1 MSAPSSALRAA
12 VVAAIGV
19 GSLAGLSACGG
30 KEASTAGAGAIT
42 VEASDDACKLSATS
56 APAGNVTFDVTNK
69 GTKVTEFYLY
79 GQADKVIGEVENIGP
94 GLSRKLTVQVP
105 AAGKYTTACKPGMT
119 GDGIRGDFTVTGGA
133 GGANQSN
140 QRLDQAVQS
149 YRQYLVAQTGA
160 LVQQTSGF
168 VAAVKAGNAEQ
179 AKVLYA
185 PARQPYERIEPVA
198 EKFEDLDGAIDAR
211 ESDVKQGEQFSG
223 FHRLEKD
230 LWTTGLRPDSG
241 AVADKLL
248 ADVQELDRQVKTFDL
263 TPVDLPN
270 GAKELLDEVATKKVT
285 GEEETFSHT
294 DLWDFRANV
303 DGSKA
308 ALDPLRAV
316 VRERD
321 AALLSTVDE
330 RFAAVDKLL
339 DQYKVGDGYR
349 GYTELSQDQVKQLSS
364 AVDALSEP
372 LSKVSGVV
380 AQP

>member
-12 VVAAIGV
+12 VLAVVGV

-30 KEASTAGAGAIT
+30 KDASNAAAGTVA
-42 VEASDDACKLSATS
+42 VEASDDACKLSTAS
-56 APAGNVTFDVTNK
+56 VPAGNVTFEVTNR
-69 GTKVTEFYLY
+69 GSKVTEFYLY
-79 GQADKVIGEVENIGP
+79 GPADKVVGEVENIGP
-94 GLSRKLTVQVP
+94 GLSRKLTVQIP
-105 AAGKYTTACKPGMT
+105 AAGRYTTACKPGMA
-119 GDGIRGDFTVTGGA
+119 GDGIRGELTVTGGA
-133 GGANQSN
+133 PASGQPNPQLDGAVA
-140 QRLDQAVQS
+140 R
-149 YRQYLVAQTGA
+149 YRQYLVAQTDA
-160 LVQQTSGF
+160 LVQQTGGF
-168 VAAVKAGNAEQ
+168 VAAVKAGDVAR
-179 AKVLYA
+179 AKALYA

-211 ESDVKQGEQFSG
+211 EGDLKQGEQLAG

-230 LWTTGLRPDSG
+230 LWTTGLQPDSG

-248 ADVQELDRQVKTFDL
+248 ADVQELDKQVGTVDL

-285 GEEETFSHT
+285 GEEETYSHT

-303 DGSKA
+303 DGSRA

-316 VRERD
+316 VQARD

-339 DQYKVGDGYR
+339 DQYRVGDGYR
-349 GYTELSQDQVKQLSS
+349 GYPELTPDQVKQLSA

-380 AQP
+380 AQS